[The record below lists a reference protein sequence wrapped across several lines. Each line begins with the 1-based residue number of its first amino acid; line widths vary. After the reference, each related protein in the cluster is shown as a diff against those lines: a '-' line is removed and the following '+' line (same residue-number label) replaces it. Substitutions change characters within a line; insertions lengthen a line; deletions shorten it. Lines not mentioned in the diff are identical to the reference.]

1 MDTVRFLGPDT
12 DAYVAS
18 VVKHSREFTDLTGIG
33 IETTIVPSD
42 DYFAGH
48 IQRALAEPGQV
59 DVFMSGPV
67 LLWEH
72 MGAGLV
78 APLNDHV
85 RSASPGWDV
94 ADFFET
100 LLESNRWTGRFGDPL
115 GQGPLM
121 EIPVNC
127 ESYNLAYVPEHLA
140 AAAVPVPTTWEEYF
154 AAAAE
159 VARLVPGTMGF
170 AQRGTK
176 AWHTIYTGFATY
188 LWSEGGADF
197 ANGKVMIASDEATA
211 ATTRFVTAL
220 REAGPR
226 DWTSQRWYELALD
239 FGAGKY
245 GLIVDS
251 DHYAP
256 IFENP
261 ELCSMGGR
269 IAYAMTP
276 AGSLGVRPNLWTW
289 SLAMTASSQHPELA
303 WAFIEWASSK
313 DFLLRSA
320 SEGNLNPTRR
330 SVWDA
335 PQFKAL
341 VSGWGDFALVSR
353 ALLEDHARVLVTPH
367 PRYKAIAERWVQALR
382 ESYSGADVAA
392 ALRSAAD
399 DVDRLATGH

>member
-1 MDTVRFLGPDT
+1 METVRFLGPDT

-18 VVKHSREFTDLTGIG
+18 VVRHATEFTDLTGIG
-33 IETTIVPSD
+33 VETTIVPSD
-42 DYFAGH
+42 DYFAGN
-48 IQRALAEPGQV
+48 IQRTLAAPGEV

-78 APLNDHV
+78 SPLDDHV
-85 RSASPGWDV
+85 RSASPDWDA

-100 LLESNRWTGRFGDPL
+100 LLESNRWTGHFGDPL
-115 GQGPLM
+115 GEGPLM

-140 AAAVPVPTTWEEYF
+140 AAGVPVPTTWEEYF

-159 VARLVPGTMGF
+159 VSRLVPGVMGF
-170 AQRGTK
+170 AQRGTE
-176 AWHTIYTGFATY
+176 AWHTMYTGFASY
-188 LWSEGGADF
+188 LWSEGGEDF
-197 ANGKVMIASDEATA
+197 ADGSAAIASGQAVA
-211 ATTRFVTAL
+211 STTRFIRAL
-220 REAGPR
+220 QEAGPSE
-226 DWTSQRWYELALD
+226 WTSRRWYELALD

-261 ELCSMGGR
+261 DLCSMGGR
-269 IAYAMTP
+269 ISYGMTP
-276 AGSLGVRPNLWTW
+276 SGSLGIRPNLWTW
-289 SLAMTASSQHPELA
+289 SLAMTASSRKPEVA

-313 DFLLRSA
+313 NFLLRST

-335 PQFKAL
+335 APFKQL
-341 VSGWGDFALVSR
+341 VAGWGDFAPISR
-353 ALLEDHARVLVTPH
+353 ALLEDHAKVLVTPH
-367 PRYKAIAERWVQALR
+367 PRYRTIAERWVQALR
-382 ESYSGADVAA
+382 ESYSGADVEA

-399 DVDRLATGH
+399 DMDRLAAG